1 MFTVGI
7 DVKKTEKELIIKWQL
22 AKFNIALEDIIEV
35 TEADTYGGKQAD
47 AIRIGPPYGTTDRI
61 FIKTKKKDYIL
72 FTTNR
77 ATILNR
83 IH

>member
-1 MFTVGI
+1 MAMVRRVI
-7 DVKKTEKELIIKWQL
+7 DNGVTDPFYELL
-22 AKFNIALEDIIEV
+22 GVVTLEDIIEV
-35 TEADTYGGKQAD
+35 TEDDTYGGKQAD

-61 FIKTKKKDYIL
+61 LIKTKKKDYIL

-83 IH
+83 INS